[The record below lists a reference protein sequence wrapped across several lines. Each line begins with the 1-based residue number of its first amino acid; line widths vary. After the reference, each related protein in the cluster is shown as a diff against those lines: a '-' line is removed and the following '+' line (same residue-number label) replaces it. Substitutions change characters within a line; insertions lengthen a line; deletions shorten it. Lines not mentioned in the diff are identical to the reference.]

1 MAKELQKLT
10 DEEYTFTETENE
22 NQFLFFRNDR
32 TPLGSEVGSEP
43 IELFALYLLGKVQ
56 EGKLSSDNAYRGS
69 IRYEI
74 SQDKRVIRLFFEEQ
88 KPDLHIVQKKEKNSI
103 WEKISKLWRSKG

>member
-10 DEEYTFTETENE
+10 DEEYTFIETENE

-32 TPLGSEVGSEP
+32 EPLGEVGNEP

-74 SQDKRVIRLFFEEQ
+74 SQDRRIIRLSFEEQ

-103 WEKISKLWRSKG
+103 WEKISKLWSSKG